1 MAKNTGGDTTTDSDN
16 GGNESNNLDAI
27 RESDTI
33 SSDSGGE
40 LSNIGES
47 DNRSESTI
55 DRQDSSDGL
64 DPAAGIDTASRK
76 PRRERGG
83 RTEGNGGRGTGTNPG
98 SSAKAKTLLKD
109 GSNKTFATQLVGL
122 HAIAGIIT
130 GQPQICAI
138 TPEQSE
144 AMVLAVSEVMAQ
156 YKIKPNP
163 KVAAWAGLAGVMG
176 MIYIPKIML
185 FRAVAKAKRS
195 NISPINRAAPSPA
208 PESPAPAASG
218 MRFG

>member
-1 MAKNTGGDTTTDSDN
+1 MAKNTGGDTTTNPDN
-16 GGNESNNLDAI
+16 GGNESNNF
-27 RESDTI
+27 DTI
-33 SSDSGGE
+33 NELDTVTSDGGGE
-40 LSNIGES
+40 LSNFSES

-55 DRQDSSDGL
+55 DKQNSSDGL
-64 DPAAGIDTASRK
+64 DPTAGIDTASRK
-76 PRRERGG
+76 PRRERAG
-83 RTEGNGGRGTGTNPG
+83 RTEGNGGRGPGTNTGGP
-98 SSAKAKTLLKD
+98 AKAKALLKD

-144 AMVLAVSEVMAQ
+144 AMVLAVSDVMAQ

-195 NISPINRAAPSPA
+195 NISPINRAAPSPT
-208 PESPAPAASG
+208 PESSAPAASG

>member
-1 MAKNTGGDTTTDSDN
+1 MAKNTRIDTTTDPDN
-16 GGNESNNLDAI
+16 GGNESSDI
-27 RESDTI
+27 STISESDTVA
-33 SSDSGGE
+33 SDSGGE
-40 LSNIGES
+40 LSNFSES

-64 DPAAGIDTASRK
+64 DPAVGIDTASRK

-83 RTEGNGGRGTGTNPG
+83 RTEGNGGRGTGTNASG
-98 SSAKAKTLLKD
+98 SAKAKTLLKD

-195 NISPINRAAPSPA
+195 NISPINRQTPTNA
-208 PESPAPAASG
+208 PEATTPAASG

>member
-1 MAKNTGGDTTTDSDN
+1 MAKNTGIDTTTDSTD
-16 GGNESNNLDAI
+16 GGDESIDINTL
-27 RESDTI
+27 RESDPVA
-33 SSDSGGE
+33 SDSGGE
-40 LSNIGES
+40 LSDIGQS

-55 DRQDSSDGL
+55 DKPDSGGGL
-64 DPAAGIDTASRK
+64 DPTAGIDTASRK
-76 PRRERGG
+76 PRRERSG
-83 RTEGNGGRGTGTNPG
+83 RAAGNGGGG
-98 SSAKAKTLLKD
+98 SSSNGSAKAKTLLKD

-176 MIYIPKIML
+176 MIYIPKVMM

-195 NISPINRAAPSPA
+195 NVSPINRQAPSNA
-208 PESPAPAASG
+208 PESTPPASG

>member
-1 MAKNTGGDTTTDSDN
+1 MAKTTGGDTTTDPDN
-16 GGNESNNLDAI
+16 GGDESLNICAIGELDTVA
-27 RESDTI
+27 
-33 SSDSGGE
+33 SDSGGQ
-40 LSNIGES
+40 LPDAGEP
-47 DNRSESTI
+47 DVRSGGTI

-64 DPAAGIDTASRK
+64 DPAVGIDTSSRK
-76 PRRERGG
+76 PRRDRAG
-83 RTEGNGGRGTGTNPG
+83 RNEGNGGRGTGTNTG
-98 SSAKAKTLLKD
+98 GSAKAKTLLKD

-163 KVAAWAGLAGVMG
+163 KIAAWAGLAGVMG

-195 NISPINRAAPSPA
+195 NISPINRQSPTNA
-208 PESPAPAASG
+208 PEATTPAASG

>member
-1 MAKNTGGDTTTDSDN
+1 MAKNTGIDTTTDSDN
-16 GGNESNNLDAI
+16 SGNESNHFDAI
-27 RESDTI
+27 GELDTVTSDG
-33 SSDSGGE
+33 GGE
-40 LSNIGES
+40 LSDFSES
-47 DNRSESTI
+47 NNGSESTI
-55 DRQDSSDGL
+55 DKQNSSGGL

-83 RTEGNGGRGTGTNPG
+83 RTEGNGGRGTGTNANG
-98 SSAKAKTLLKD
+98 SAKAKTLLKD

-195 NISPINRAAPSPA
+195 NISPINRQAPTDA
-208 PESPAPAASG
+208 PEATTPAASG

>member
-1 MAKNTGGDTTTDSDN
+1 MAKNTGIDTTTDSTD
-16 GGNESNNLDAI
+16 GRNESIDIGIVN
-27 RESDTI
+27 ESDPI
-33 SSDSGGE
+33 ASDGSGE
-40 LSNIGES
+40 LPDFSES

-55 DRQDSSDGL
+55 DKQNSSDGH

-83 RTEGNGGRGTGTNPG
+83 RTEGNGGRGTGTNAG
-98 SSAKAKTLLKD
+98 GSAKAKTLLKD

-176 MIYIPKIML
+176 MIYIPKIIL

-195 NISPINRAAPSPA
+195 NISPINRPASSPA

>member
-1 MAKNTGGDTTTDSDN
+1 MAKNTGNDTAANSSNDRDGVDDIDIVDQPDPVASDV
-16 GGNESNNLDAI
+16 S
-27 RESDTI
+27 RE
-33 SSDSGGE
+33 
-40 LSNIGES
+40 LPNIDVS
-47 DNRSESTI
+47 DNRSDSTI
-55 DRQDSSDGL
+55 DKQDSGGGF
-64 DPAAGIDTASRK
+64 DPTAGIDTASRK

-83 RTEGNGGRGTGTNPG
+83 RSEGNGRGGPG
-98 SSAKAKTLLKD
+98 SNGSAKAKTLLKD

-163 KVAAWAGLAGVMG
+163 KIAAWAGLAGVMG
-176 MIYIPKIML
+176 MIYIPKVMM

-195 NISPINRAAPSPA
+195 NISPINRPNVSPA
-208 PESPAPAASG
+208 QSDTPAPG
-218 MRFG
+218 VMRFG

>member
-1 MAKNTGGDTTTDSDN
+1 MAKTTGIDTTTDPDN
-16 GGNESNNLDAI
+16 GRNESNHLDAI
-27 RESDTI
+27 GEFDTVT
-33 SSDSGGE
+33 SDSGGK
-40 LSNIGES
+40 LSDIGES

-83 RTEGNGGRGTGTNPG
+83 RTEGNGGRGTGTNAGG
-98 SSAKAKTLLKD
+98 SVKAKTLLKD

-195 NISPINRAAPSPA
+195 NISPINRAAPSPT
-208 PESPAPAASG
+208 PESSAPTASG